1 MEKPTKV
8 RQEEGCFTGPGFGHK
23 NKSVALMREYAE
35 MLRSFFMTIQQEDS
49 DLIKATYDVQ
59 TNYRLSCTFQR
70 TAGEWAQAANL
81 DSVIQNAM
89 HRWWKIEQ
97 TKSKHPRFNMVDH
110 YAHARDLIHITWMYS
125 FVQ

>member
-59 TNYRLSCTFQR
+59 LFSFDPVKKIVLIKEVRAILNLGLKEVTFKTKIFRPKIWLKRHLFLLS
-70 TAGEWAQAANL
+70 
-81 DSVIQNAM
+81 
-89 HRWWKIEQ
+89 KI
-97 TKSKHPRFNMVDH
+97 
-110 YAHARDLIHITWMYS
+110 
-125 FVQ
+125 